1 MKTIEVKQPTPALLD
16 EYGLNQTTYRLL
28 DLARSMTISWAS
40 PDHHKALKKI
50 SGNPAASIRKLI
62 DRKLLTGPARG
73 EKIHSRLIGLTATGL
88 DTLERIERGLHRPD
102 WISEAR
108 ARVLGRMVETSGLLL
123 RSDYAKDGISLTTLR
138 SLAQHGYIERVTN
151 IQWKITDLGRE
162 AWAEYNNHNQTGGTQ

>member
-1 MKTIEVKQPTPALLD
+1 MKNNSTPPLNLLD

-28 DLARSMTISWAS
+28 SLARGGPLSWAS
-40 PDHHKALKKI
+40 PDHHARLKQI
-50 SGNPAASIRKLI
+50 SGTPAASIRKLI

-108 ARVLGRMVETSGLLL
+108 SRVLARMVSNEGDLFRAAHTNDGLN
-123 RSDYAKDGISLTTLR
+123 LTTLR
-138 SLAQHGYIERVTN
+138 SLAKHGYIEQVTS
-151 IQWKITDLGRE
+151 IYWRITPLGRE
-162 AWAEYNNHNQTGGTQ
+162 AWTEYNNHNQTGGTQ